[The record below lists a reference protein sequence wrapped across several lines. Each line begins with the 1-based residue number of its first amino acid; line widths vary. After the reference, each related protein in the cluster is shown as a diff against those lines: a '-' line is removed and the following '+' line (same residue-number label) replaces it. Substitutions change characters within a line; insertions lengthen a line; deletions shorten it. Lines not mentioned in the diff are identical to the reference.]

1 LHEWFKPVKRGT
13 DLLAASIRPSGG
25 SGAEFDGC
33 VGAVA
38 EGFVFGGAATAEGDA
53 IADLVLESL
62 GGDDG
67 NAATQPDGAGA
78 LLRGIFYQPNGDGEF
93 GLDGLA
99 GLFVDG
105 DEAAGG
111 AVAGLLDEA
120 LACGVVVGVL
130 NLAPDLA
137 VGIAEA
143 RESAEAF
150 DVGELHGGAV
160 EDLGLRGEGFARG
173 SFCSVEF
180 DALVRAIAEGFILRV
195 AAAAERVVFR
205 CWVNLALLP
214 MFGFALL
221 VDADDLLG
229 QGHGAGDAIGTVL
242 DDGDF
247 GNGIVRHETSGEG
260 TPGMECIRVTGS
272 CD

>member
-1 LHEWFKPVKRGT
+1 
-13 DLLAASIRPSGG
+13 
-25 SGAEFDGC
+25 

-38 EGFVFGGAATAEGDA
+38 EGFVFGGAAAAEGDA

-105 DEAAGG
+105 DETAGG

-130 NLAPDLA
+130 DLAPDLA

-143 RESAEAF
+143 REGAEAF

-173 SFCSVEF
+173 GE
-180 DALVRAIAEGFILRV
+180 AQ
-195 AAAAERVVFR
+195 
-205 CWVNLALLP
+205 
-214 MFGFALL
+214 
-221 VDADDLLG
+221 G
-229 QGHGAGDAIGTVL
+229 QGSETRVRSARRLSLRGFCVERNGTREFFCIFGGYFCGVFSGVARSLGPGGLTGPLRRSMGESKEVGGDEREL
-242 DDGDF
+242 
-247 GNGIVRHETSGEG
+247 RHALGCKILSTNL
-260 TPGMECIRVTGS
+260 
-272 CD
+272 